1 MLTKIRTGFW
11 LILLAISLVALVV
24 AVAHEKNFHPLRD
37 CLERVRRLPLWK
49 QLMVI
54 VFVGTMW
61 AYASIKPGDGG
72 GNGDGG
78 HSGGD
83 GGTNNVPQMVPG
95 PGVGNLQ
102 PMNLPGGVAQGLQGQ
117 AQFNQTL
124 QPVNQPLGISP
135 ERSEHCEAMSLEGC
149 GATLN
154 LSGFEPIT
162 STNTT
167 RTIEASD
174 FERGFLLTRIGT
186 DEEFDFTPPSNA
198 TIVSD
203 WRAFGAAND
212 WIYVAFTNWTFKVA
226 TNDVSRL
233 RIYSFG
239 KIEPLIREVSGAI
252 ATNNWFTPFIAS
264 LGIVPQSNWNLLGN
278 GEPGTGNGVESQ
290 VWYAITPQGSL
301 LITWQN
307 ALLDREVDKPVSFQV
322 ELKSDGQFIYRY
334 DFSRQNADTV
344 TNILAGASFAGN
356 AWTTNSLATNI
367 TSMAFYPLSDA
378 DAYDQDPNND
388 GLLTIDELFFYN
400 TDPHNADTDYDGL
413 NDGEELFV
421 YNTDPCD
428 PYSTGSDFSDGFAIK
443 IGDLNPFSYPEGST
457 NAVLEHIFYTGTTN
471 GVFSYPQSSESMAV
485 LLVSVSGS
493 GTGDLIIGN
502 QVVPLIAPPQMRSAP
517 PNPMPPLLVQL
528 VKGETYPVYVRGDEL
543 LEVSLYSADFAFGV
557 LPTHNT
563 FGHINFPNTAATTPC
578 IHDFNARRKGVYLP
592 MSRDANLLTCTW
604 QGNSNVQVEN
614 NPPRAATVTG
624 NFSARG
630 TSGITYTLSHP
641 QYLFGQT
648 SYDQTVRFCPQPPDS
663 DPEDPDP
670 PWYSNGDGDDSD
682 DNDDDHDEHWCCYWG
697 VCDGWCGCG
706 CDCGNNTGDPLPG
719 EDDLDDECPTHLM
732 PYEDC
737 AYLHEDDYTNAVQN
751 VQHLGGVLY
760 VREPP
765 FYEQIHLDVPTEHRN
780 CCPCPDHWTNY
791 VGVAYKS
798 YRLRLIDSKGMNF
811 SKTETSCD
819 VNLAGVYPSSAVGDA
834 TLAFSRNG
842 EIYQQHNKTV
852 LGVAIKGD
860 YGVDLAAYN
869 ALNSTFG
876 YPMTVCTNLWD
887 APLMRLVTN
896 VKLPDGKVHLE
907 LANATGQF
915 TFWYYD
921 NTTWEYR
928 KLLDT
933 DTATVKDLPMAYWK
947 ALMRRAT
954 YGDSSDMPL
963 LVTSSTPG
971 HVSLVFRYWNVID
984 GKFVQDQVVQRFT
997 SLRPPMRL
1005 DISRDGAIDDG
1016 DAAAWFDNQTFYYW
1030 INEDTIY
1037 GEYIVPNTE
1046 YTTPNASDLVVNGT
1060 FDLINFFPVALDLSK
1075 FTEAWQNRVT
1085 YTLHPEWG
1093 NTNSFNFCFADVP
1106 WNQAGTIQTT
1116 NVTTLAGQPLS
1127 SASLTSLPKTGY
1139 QLHYYDTLTQF
1150 SENSGLLICEAKSCY
1165 AALRIDIK
1173 VGDTLLYSY
1182 SVPMTILPV
1191 KQMYSWINSRNLSGD
1206 SVIRSTAVHRIWEEQ
1221 NTKSLI
1227 FLHGANVS
1235 EVQAESWGDI
1245 LFKRM
1250 LVSGIHADF
1259 YNVDWRSN
1267 IGGSANYHENAS
1279 NAFVVAS
1286 QLAPILSNIQGD
1298 KVIMAHSLGN
1308 MVVSSMMQDH
1318 GLQVSKY
1325 IMCNSAVPAEAYDM
1339 SLSPT
1344 NVLVHKD
1351 WNEYPRKSFAN
1362 EWYKCFEED
1371 VGDDRYELTWGGR
1384 FSGVVAKAVNFYSTG
1399 DHVLELYDNNNVWP
1413 TDGYENWDQMFER
1426 YSWHKQELWK
1436 GRKGLFA
1443 RLGTTDWAG
1452 WSIRENLLG
1461 YNAIQPTNAWLM
1473 SCAELK
1479 TNTVFRLQPESMNT
1493 NSIPLLLRGAHLAKG
1508 IPARAPASG
1517 ATKWGP
1523 LNMDRRMINLESTDE
1538 NANGLQR
1545 PNGWISRS
1553 NGWFSDWGNRW
1564 LHSDIKDVS
1573 YFYVF
1578 KFYQR
1583 LKEEGALQ

>member
-1 MLTKIRTGFW
+1 MLMKIWTGT
-11 LILLAISLVALVV
+11 LLFLLFASFVALIV
-24 AVAHEKNFHPLRD
+24 AVAHEKDIHPFRD
-37 CLERVRRLPLWK
+37 VVRLFKGQSWVGRILLG
-49 QLMVI
+49 
-54 VFVGTMW
+54 VFALGMW
-61 AYASIKPGDGG
+61 VYASVKPGDGG
-72 GNGDGG
+72 GSGG
-78 HSGGD
+78 GGGD
-83 GGTNNVPQMVPG
+83 GGTNSVPQMVPG

-102 PMNLPGGVAQGLQGQ
+102 PMNLPGGEIQGLQGQ
-117 AQFNQTL
+117 AQFNPDL
-124 QPVNQPLGISP
+124 HPVNQPLG
-135 ERSEHCEAMSLEGC
+135 G

-198 TIVSD
+198 TIVTD

-212 WIYVAFTNWTFKVA
+212 WIYAAFTNWTFRVA

-239 KIEPLIREVSGAI
+239 KIEPLIREVNGAI
-252 ATNNWFTPFIAS
+252 ATNNWFAPFVAS
-264 LGIVPQSNWNLLGN
+264 LGIVPQANWSLLN
-278 GEPGTGNGVESQ
+278 ESDRPSQ
-290 VWYAITPQGSL
+290 VWYAITPEGSL
-301 LITWQN
+301 FITWQN
-307 ALLDREVDKPVSFQV
+307 ALLDRDTDKPISFQI
-322 ELKSDGQFIYRY
+322 EFKTDGQFIYRY
-334 DFSRQNADTV
+334 DLSRLDVDSV

-356 AWTTNSLATNI
+356 TWATNSMPTNV
-367 TSMAFYPLSDA
+367 TSMAFYPLSA
-378 DAYDQDPNND
+378 SDAYDQDPDND

-413 NDGEELFV
+413 SDGEELFV

-428 PYSTGSDFSDGFAIK
+428 PYSTGADYSDGFAIR
-443 IGDLNPFSYPEGST
+443 IGDLNPFSFPEGST
-457 NAVLEHIFYTGTTN
+457 NTVLEHIFYTGTTN
-471 GVFSYPQSSESMAV
+471 GVFAYPQSSESMAV
-485 LLVSVSGS
+485 LQVSVSGS

-517 PNPMPPLLVQL
+517 PNPMPPLLIQL
-528 VKGETYPVYVRGDEL
+528 VKGETYPIYFRGDEL

-563 FGHINFPNTAATTPC
+563 FGHINFPNTVATTPC

-604 QGNSNVQVEN
+604 QGNSSVQVEN
-614 NPPRAATVTG
+614 NPPRAAMITG
-624 NFSARG
+624 NFSARS

-648 SYDQTVRFCPQPPDS
+648 SYDQTVRFCPRPPDP
-663 DPEDPDP
+663 DPEDPDQPEDP
-670 PWYSNGDGDDSD
+670 PWYSDGDGDDSD
-682 DNDDDHDEHWCCYWG
+682 DNGDDHDEHWCCYWG

-706 CDCGNNTGDPLPG
+706 CDCGSGSGDPLPG
-719 EDDLDDECPTHLM
+719 EEDLDEECPYHSM

-760 VREPP
+760 IREPP

-798 YRLRLIDSKGMNF
+798 YRLRLIDSNGMNF
-811 SKTETSCD
+811 SRTETSCD

-933 DTATVKDLPMAYWK
+933 NTATVKDLPMSYWK
-947 ALMRRAT
+947 ALMRRAS
-954 YGDSSDMPL
+954 YGDSSELPL

-971 HVSLVFRYWNVID
+971 HVSLIFRYWNVIE

-1016 DAAAWFDNQTFYYW
+1016 DSAAWFDNQEFYYW
-1030 INEDTIY
+1030 INEDTIH

-1046 YTTPNASDLVVNGT
+1046 YTTPNSSDLVVNGT
-1060 FDLINFFPVALDLSK
+1060 FDLVNFFPIALDLSK

-1085 YTLHPEWG
+1085 YTLYPEWG

-1106 WNQAGTIQTT
+1106 WSRAGSIQTT
-1116 NVTTLAGQPLS
+1116 NVTSLAGQPLS
-1127 SASLTSLPKTGY
+1127 TASLTSLPKTGY

-1150 SENSGLLICEAKSCY
+1150 SENSGLLICEAKSSY

-1191 KQMYSWINSRNLSGD
+1191 KDMYSWYNFRSLSGETAGRETTL
-1206 SVIRSTAVHRIWEEQ
+1206 RSHPEAYI
-1221 NTKSLI
+1221 KSLI

-1235 EVQAESWGDI
+1235 TDDAEQWGDI
-1245 LFKRM
+1245 IFKR
-1250 LVSGIHADF
+1250 LWISGSRARF

-1267 IGGSANYHENAS
+1267 IGGKANYHQNAS

-1286 QLAPILSNIQGD
+1286 QIVSTITNAIPGE
-1298 KVIMAHSLGN
+1298 KVVMAHSLGN
-1308 MVVSSMMQDH
+1308 MVVSSMIQDY

-1325 IMCNSAVPAEAYDM
+1325 LMCDSAVPSEAYYPANDV
-1339 SLSPT
+1339 SIRVPQLVHPQWEEYPT
-1344 NVLVHKD
+1344 NSWVSNWHKL
-1351 WNEYPRKSFAN
+1351 FAN
-1362 EWYKCFEED
+1362 D
-1371 VGDDRYELTWGGR
+1371 LSDDRRKLGWPGR
-1384 FSGVVAKAVNFYSTG
+1384 FSDVAQCAVNFYSTG
-1399 DHVLELYDNNNVWP
+1399 DEVLELNDDNDIYVW
-1413 TDGYENWDQMFER
+1413 TGSTSGYVQ
-1426 YSWHKQELWK
+1426 YSWHHQELWK
-1436 GRKGLFA
+1436 GRAAANVLG
-1443 RLGTTDWAG
+1443 GTTWSG
-1452 WSIRENLLG
+1452 WNIEENWLG
-1461 YNAIQPTNAWLM
+1461 VNKISVSEAQQMQP
-1473 SCAELK
+1473 EDFK
-1479 TNTVFRLQPESMNT
+1479 TNTVFYCYPSSMNST
-1493 NSIPLLLRGAHLAKG
+1493 NISLLVRAAHLTQG
-1508 IPARAPASG
+1508 IPALARPTGGISIFPA
-1517 ATKWGP
+1517 
-1523 LNMDRRMINLESTDE
+1523 LNRNSNYNLDHVPTPEDDDDE
-1538 NANGLQR
+1538 NATSFGLAR
-1545 PNGWISRS
+1545 PNGWPTRSR
-1553 NGWFSDWGNRW
+1553 WDDRW
-1564 LHSDIKDVS
+1564 LHSDMKDVS
-1573 YFYVF
+1573 YFYNF
-1578 KFYQR
+1578 KFYEKVVEKGILR
-1583 LKEEGALQ
+1583 